1 MRTCTVTPKNS
12 MTIDVLLKQT
22 KEIIKEAWE
31 NKDYETVQIYSFKY
45 ELIKNNYNSGEMS
58 KD

>member
-1 MRTCTVTPKNS
+1 